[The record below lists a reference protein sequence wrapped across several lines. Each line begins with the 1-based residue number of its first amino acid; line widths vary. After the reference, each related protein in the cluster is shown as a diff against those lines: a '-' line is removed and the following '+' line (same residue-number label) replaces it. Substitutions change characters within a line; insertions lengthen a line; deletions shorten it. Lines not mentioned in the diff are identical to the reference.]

1 MARRPAFV
9 ESAEKPRVL
18 VCASVEVPGPSSAG
32 VRAEQV
38 LLAFSGDLD
47 VDALSLKGKNLTHIQ
62 RVGAARMLR
71 VPVPAPQPGDGTAAH
86 AVFLERLATFKRALL
101 RQLDNDG
108 YDVVICLD
116 LFAAAAVLPSL
127 GRARLVI
134 EVSELPSVGYD
145 ARFPVSGLD
154 KDTRIEWELGERAAL
169 KAAALVVAPSRQA
182 ARALSDR
189 MDPRAIRA
197 FPRLVDTRIFQPPTV
212 EVDLGDTHTVAFV
225 GGREGGARGAVMVS
239 ALKLLGARSHDV
251 RFVLVGTPS
260 PADGALVD
268 GLQRSGILERCA
280 FVDVSSQA
288 DIQAALCA
296 ADVVVVPGDDDA
308 WAVPHRALEAMAC
321 GRATVIAAS
330 EAACRDQVTAEQAKV
345 VPADAPERIA
355 DAVADLLSDPVARAR
370 MAKAGLRQAQRF
382 DLGARGQELGTLLTE
397 ATGVRFGCTLP
408 PLEEVT
414 SPAPIARAVPATPSS
429 MRTALVAPV
438 AVVSS
443 APSLVQALVAVDV
456 AGGPAPAA
464 LPPLADDHLDAPTI
478 DTGELPA
485 AVNIPSPR
493 PPLPASVPMAL
504 LADSGRAGDV
514 WAGDVWAGDTMFD
527 PGSLVSP
534 SSPVPN
540 QVKEA
545 MLNTDSGSAAMPRP
559 TVAPDTETG
568 SATAKRPAHTSGPS
582 ARSLR
587 IIEGD
592 TSRSDDE
599 WGLDTIADASP
610 LVEPTRVPTQ
620 ERAVITHPPKSFLV
634 EHGVGDMT
642 AEDDAEG

>member
-38 LLAFSGDLD
+38 LLAFSGALD
-47 VDALSLKGKNLTHIQ
+47 VDALSIKGKNLTHIQ

-71 VPVPAPQPGDGTAAH
+71 VPVPAPQTADSSAAH
-86 AVFLERLATFKRALL
+86 SGFLERLAAFKRALL

-169 KAAALVVAPSRQA
+169 KAATLVVAPSRRA

-189 MDPRAIRA
+189 MDPRLIRA
-197 FPRLVDTRIFQPPTV
+197 FPRLVDTRVFQPPTV
-212 EVDLGDTHTVAFV
+212 EVNLGDTHTIAFV
-225 GGREGGARGAVMVS
+225 GGREGGARGAVMLS

-268 GLQRSGILERCA
+268 GLQRRGILERCA
-280 FVDVSSQA
+280 LVDVSNQSELH
-288 DIQAALCA
+288 AALCA

-308 WAVPHRALEAMAC
+308 WAIPHRALEALAC

-330 EAACRDQVTAEQAKV
+330 EAACRDQVLPEQAKV
-345 VPADAPERIA
+345 VPANAPERIA
-355 DAVADLLSDPVARAR
+355 DAVGDLLSDPVARAR

-382 DLGARGQELGTLLTE
+382 DLGARGQELGTMLTE

-408 PLEEVT
+408 PLEEFT

-429 MRTALVAPV
+429 MRTAQIAPV

-443 APSLVQALVAVDV
+443 SPSLVQALAVFDV
-456 AGGPAPAA
+456 AGSPASTAS
-464 LPPLADDHLDAPTI
+464 LPLADDHLDAPTI

-485 AVNIPSPR
+485 PVYIPFSR
-493 PPLPASVPMAL
+493 PQVPALVAMGL
-504 LADSGRAGDV
+504 VADGAR
-514 WAGDVWAGDTMFD
+514 AGDVWAGDTMLD
-527 PGSLVSP
+527 PGGLVSP
-534 SSPVPN
+534 SSPVPDL
-540 QVKEA
+540 VKGA

-559 TVAPDTETG
+559 NVEPDTETG
-568 SATAKRPAHTSGPS
+568 SAPANRPSHTTGPS

-587 IIEGD
+587 ILEGD